1 MFDAAETAEVCLQ
14 VMTEVVSTLQFQRE
28 AILKKMQPALL
39 ATDLA
44 DLLVEAGIPF
54 REAHHIVG
62 RLIGEAEA
70 KGISFLDLPE
80 KSWKDVPNAAALRKK
95 LTFAESIERRNI
107 QGGTGSKSVAAQLK
121 EAEKL
126 LK

>member
-1 MFDAAETAEVCLQ
+1 MAAEPGYPT
-14 VMTEVVSTLQFQRE
+14 
-28 AILKKMQPALL
+28 

-44 DLLVEAGIPF
+44 DWLVRVLKKPF